1 MKTASCVPE
10 SRFSRKKDENRVMIH
25 NDFAKRASTIH
36 RGINEGS
43 KVIFGFSICGATIG
57 IMYTAVLLLLLKKKI
72 IKREFYK
79 RISHNKQT
87 DLVTA

>member
-10 SRFSRKKDENRVMIH
+10 SRFSRKKDENRIMIH

-57 IMYTAVLLLLLKKKI
+57 IMYTAVLLLLLKKI

-79 RISHNKQT
+79 SISHNKQT
-87 DLVTA
+87 DLVTP